1 MNKLVVSLVIL
12 VSNFVSSGVFVC
24 NAKNVV
30 VTSPDG
36 AVTVT
41 VGVKDQHPFYMVNYQ
56 NRPLVSPSRLGFLLD
71 DKEVGA
77 HVKMERVSRDTK
89 DETWSQPWGEDETIR
104 NHYNELT
111 VSFLEKKGGSMRV
124 VFRVFNDGFG
134 FRYILPDD
142 NRGKAYCIQEELTE
156 IVLAHDAKAW
166 SIPSNHT
173 EYFEGIYTS
182 DLLSRKD
189 TVCTPLTI
197 EYEKDLY
204 LAIHEAALEDYAS
217 INLTPRSGADGAV
230 RLLTALT
237 PWQNGVK
244 VYAKGELKSPWRT
257 MIISQT
263 AGGLL
268 ASRLMLNLNEP
279 SRIEDTSW
287 IEPGRYIGIWW
298 SIHKKQ
304 NTWETGPTHGATTE
318 NVKRY
323 MDFAARHGFSGVLA
337 EGWNPGWGEGE
348 KVTYLKTYP
357 DFDIEEVCR
366 YGVSKGVRF
375 IGHTETWGRA
385 ALLEEEMDEAFAWF
399 SKLGIRAVKT
409 GYVGHL
415 FDGKELAKSQ
425 YGIRHYRRVI
435 ECAAKHHIMIDNH
448 EPAMPTGIQRTWPN
462 LMTQEGVRGQE
473 YNAWDRRGGNP
484 PSHTVTLPFTRGL
497 AGPTDFTPAI
507 FNFSEIVKG
516 THPHSTLAKQLGEF
530 VVIYSPLQMAAD
542 AIENYEGQPALTFIE
557 SCPTTWSSTLV
568 PNGEIGKYIT
578 MARKERG
585 GDRWFIG
592 SITNEE
598 ARDLTIALDFLDEE
612 ATYLAVIYEDGP
624 TADFETNPYEMTIRQ
639 IEVTKSD
646 SLRLHLARSGGA
658 AVRIERKRI

>member
-12 VSNFVSSGVFVC
+12 VSSFVSSGVFVC

-217 INLTPRSGADGAV
+217 IAV
-230 RLLTALT
+230 
-237 PWQNGVK
+237 
-244 VYAKGELKSPWRT
+244 
-257 MIISQT
+257 
-263 AGGLL
+263 
-268 ASRLMLNLNEP
+268 EP
-279 SRIEDTSW
+279 TVQS
-287 IEPGRYIGIWW
+287 
-298 SIHKKQ
+298 
-304 NTWETGPTHGATTE
+304 
-318 NVKRY
+318 
-323 MDFAARHGFSGVLA
+323 
-337 EGWNPGWGEGE
+337 
-348 KVTYLKTYP
+348 
-357 DFDIEEVCR
+357 VC
-366 YGVSKGVRF
+366 
-375 IGHTETWGRA
+375 
-385 ALLEEEMDEAFAWF
+385 
-399 SKLGIRAVKT
+399 
-409 GYVGHL
+409 
-415 FDGKELAKSQ
+415 
-425 YGIRHYRRVI
+425 
-435 ECAAKHHIMIDNH
+435 
-448 EPAMPTGIQRTWPN
+448 
-462 LMTQEGVRGQE
+462 
-473 YNAWDRRGGNP
+473 
-484 PSHTVTLPFTRGL
+484 
-497 AGPTDFTPAI
+497 
-507 FNFSEIVKG
+507 
-516 THPHSTLAKQLGEF
+516 
-530 VVIYSPLQMAAD
+530 
-542 AIENYEGQPALTFIE
+542 
-557 SCPTTWSSTLV
+557 
-568 PNGEIGKYIT
+568 
-578 MARKERG
+578 
-585 GDRWFIG
+585 
-592 SITNEE
+592 
-598 ARDLTIALDFLDEE
+598 
-612 ATYLAVIYEDGP
+612 
-624 TADFETNPYEMTIRQ
+624 
-639 IEVTKSD
+639 
-646 SLRLHLARSGGA
+646 
-658 AVRIERKRI
+658 